1 MSYASQYVHPGM
13 DDYWMSTGVH
23 ETWMST
29 HSLWQCIKCSFKDA
43 VGLYKRLNGTF
54 LSMFLTGLTPL
65 AFNENRYH
73 FVFDIAIINMAIGL
87 AVIAY
92 SLLHRRWKMS
102 VINCISVCLLFL
114 IFYIDYAPSANEGIY
129 WWPGIANYNLF
140 FGLLL
145 LAQGIFILYWEKHR
159 KIWLIL
165 SSIMF
170 FMIGLGNSITG
181 LVSVCLLAYELIYEI
196 YTNKSFKT
204 LFYIPLICG
213 LAGIIIVISAP
224 GNAIRL
230 SEGQVTFFE
239 TIIKSFK
246 NGTIM
251 TPACIKPAIRFY
263 LIMVGIISFSD
274 FVIKKT
280 KMRMR

>member
-1 MSYASQYVHPGM
+1 
-13 DDYWMSTGVH
+13 
-23 ETWMST
+23 
-29 HSLWQCIKCSFKDA
+29 
-43 VGLYKRLNGTF
+43 
-54 LSMFLTGLTPL
+54 
-65 AFNENRYH
+65 
-73 FVFDIAIINMAIGL
+73 MAIGL

>member
-23 ETWMST
+23 ETWMNT
-29 HSLWQCIKCSFKDA
+29 HSLWQCIKCSFKYV

-92 SLLHRRWKMS
+92 SLDLR
-102 VINCISVCLLFL
+102 ISRYHHS
-114 IFYIDYAPSANEGIY
+114 YICS
-129 WWPGIANYNLF
+129 
-140 FGLLL
+140 
-145 LAQGIFILYWEKHR
+145 R
-159 KIWLIL
+159 K
-165 SSIMF
+165 F
-170 FMIGLGNSITG
+170 NQVVRGAGN
-181 LVSVCLLAYELIYEI
+181 
-196 YTNKSFKT
+196 
-204 LFYIPLICG
+204 
-213 LAGIIIVISAP
+213 
-224 GNAIRL
+224 
-230 SEGQVTFFE
+230 FFE
-239 TIIKSFK
+239 TIINSFK

-274 FVIKKT
+274 FVSKK
-280 KMRMR
+280 KRMR